1 MTGADGY
8 GQDSWLSKVQII
20 SREECECTK
29 GLLNMS
35 DQIRHII
42 FFEEIN
48 RKKLTSV
55 TLKTV
60 DCQVGFEVCKQ
71 GI

>member
-29 GLLNMS
+29 GLFNMS
-35 DQIRHII
+35 D
-42 FFEEIN
+42 
-48 RKKLTSV
+48 
-55 TLKTV
+55 
-60 DCQVGFEVCKQ
+60 
-71 GI
+71 